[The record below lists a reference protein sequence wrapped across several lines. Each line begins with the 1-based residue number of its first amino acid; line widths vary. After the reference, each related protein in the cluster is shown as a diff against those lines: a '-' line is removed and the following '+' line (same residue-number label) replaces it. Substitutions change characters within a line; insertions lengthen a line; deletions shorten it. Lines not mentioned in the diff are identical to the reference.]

1 VILIPSSPKT
11 QVKIDDRTLG
21 EIMKKSEMNSMALAS
36 KFKDYRRGTTIVRQG
51 ESGDAF
57 YIIET
62 GEVDVYIKEKG
73 KNPLV
78 TLKSGD
84 FFGEKALLSS
94 AVRTAT
100 CVAATDVRC
109 ILLMREDFVQMLGNM
124 ADLIDRSYKN
134 HELDESTKYDDDYV
148 QRIGDHPTGDK
159 FIKSDFDI
167 KRTLGVGAYGYVKLV
182 QWKHAPEGKDQYYA
196 LKCISREKIEQK
208 RQQKKIQ
215 REQEIMN
222 ALIHPFIARC
232 YNVMEDHKGKYFL
245 MEALCGGELCE
256 LLYYEN
262 KFPEDWTIFFAASVL
277 TALAHMHERKIAYR
291 DLKTENLVLDEKGYV
306 KVVDF
311 GLAKKITCGQ
321 TYTFCG
327 TPDYLAPEVILNE
340 GYDWGVDYWG
350 LGVLIYE
357 MAAGVA
363 PFYAENPMDVSTSLC
378 VFSLVPTVWLTLC
391 GCK

>member
-1 VILIPSSPKT
+1 
-11 QVKIDDRTLG
+11 VKIDDKTLG
-21 EIMKKSEMNSMALAS
+21 QIMKTSEMHSMALAS
-36 KFKDYRRGTTIVRQG
+36 KFEDYPKGSTIVRQG
-51 ESGDAF
+51 EPGDAF
-57 YIIET
+57 YMIET

-73 KNPLV
+73 NSPLV

-100 CVAATDVRC
+100 CVAATNVKC
-109 ILLMREDFVQMLGNM
+109 MLLMREDFVSMLGNM
-124 ADLIDRSYKN
+124 ADLIARSYKD
-134 HELDESTKYDDDYV
+134 HAIDDSNRSDDSGQIV
-148 QRIGDHPTGDK
+148 MGDHPTGDK
-159 FIKSDFDI
+159 FVKSDFDI

-182 QWKHAPEGKDQYYA
+182 KWRHAPKGNDQYYA
-196 LKCISREKIEQK
+196 LKCISREKIEEK
-208 RQQKKIQ
+208 RQQKKIK
-215 REQEIMN
+215 REEDIMK
-222 ALIHPFIARC
+222 ALVHPFIARC
-232 YNVMEDHKGKYFL
+232 YTVMEDKKGKYFL

-256 LLYYEN
+256 MLYFES
-262 KFPEDWTIFFAASVL
+262 KFPENWTMFYAASVL

-291 DLKTENLVLDEKGYV
+291 DLKTENLVLDEAGYV

-311 GLAKKITCGQ
+311 GLAKKITSGQ

-363 PFYAENPMDVSTSLC
+363 PFYAENPMDVSTSI
-378 VFSLVPTVWLTLC
+378 SLPCHLLSHYRLINSFVCHLSHNLADL
-391 GCK
+391 